1 MALSGGTGGTYTPV
15 DVDMDK
21 LTTPFPQHALKQRE
35 GGRGKMLT
43 YVEGHTVIH
52 RLNDVTGNHWDFKVL
67 DFSATPGGS
76 TRDGKPQTL
85 YTATVELCIPGLGCR
100 QHVGVQLS
108 TEGGGEDLV
117 KGAVTDGLKKAATLF
132 GVGLELYGPDYEA
145 GEVSHSQEVVYIDN
159 QGQAQRGGG
168 STVQS
173 PAAQMNKVNPSTS
186 YASQSS
192 VAQSPQRTYPKPDAN
207 RVHNA
212 NGEEVPT
219 HTQGGASIRSL
230 NRALAICNKTLHM
243 SDEARHKILQEK
255 YGKGSLNDLTQ
266 PEMSN
271 FNDYL
276 NGLVELTKDAS

>member
-1 MALSGGTGGTYTPV
+1 MPV
-15 DVDMDK
+15 DMYK
-21 LTTPFPQHALKQRE
+21 LTTPFPPQALKQRVV
-35 GGRGKMLT
+35 GGGKALT
-43 YVEGHTVIH
+43 YVEGHVVIH
-52 RLNDVTGNHWDFKVL
+52 RLNDATGNDWSFKVIDL
-67 DFSATPGGS
+67 SHVPAGTTSKGL
-76 TRDGKPQTL
+76 PQTL

-100 QHVGVQLS
+100 QQVGVQMFS
-108 TEGGGEDLV
+108 ENAGEDLV

-145 GEVSHSQEVVYIDN
+145 GEGVHSQEVVYIDN
-159 QGQAQRGGG
+159 RGQAQRGGG
-168 STVQS
+168 STAPQ
-173 PAAQMNKVNPSTS
+173 PAQPYRPPVNNVTFTGNTT
-186 YASQSS
+186 SQSS

-212 NGEEVPT
+212 NGEAVPT